1 LVGILL
7 VFYPMAGV
15 EALTLLLAVF
25 LAVEGLVRIG
35 MALRVRKSPCA
46 RAIRCA
52 YLDQRPTH
60 SWAMA
65 AMPSTWWLS
74 APQLAVRTRAWPAQ
88 ALGSQPPAGAPGA
101 TQHPTESCSSTGRC
115 GALTVQDPRHESGP
129 NLRRDALERAVALR
143 YTSEERSA
151 PVVVAQGRGAIA
163 RRLIEIAS
171 ANGVP
176 VREDPDLVAL
186 LSLVDLGEEI
196 PPVLYQAVAE
206 VIRFIYRANGEL
218 AAREHAG

>member
-1 LVGILL
+1 
-7 VFYPMAGV
+7 
-15 EALTLLLAVF
+15 
-25 LAVEGLVRIG
+25 
-35 MALRVRKSPCA
+35 
-46 RAIRCA
+46 
-52 YLDQRPTH
+52 
-60 SWAMA
+60 
-65 AMPSTWWLS
+65 
-74 APQLAVRTRAWPAQ
+74 
-88 ALGSQPPAGAPGA
+88 
-101 TQHPTESCSSTGRC
+101 
-115 GALTVQDPRHESGP
+115 
-129 NLRRDALERAVALR
+129 LRRDALERAVALR

-196 PPVLYQAVAE
+196 PPELYQAVAE